1 MSIDFSKAPEGATHY
16 AQWADAPVWY
26 RVVGADVR
34 MWFDDMWF
42 PSKQYKDAT
51 AFTALPEPFV
61 SVENAPATGSTLTE
75 EQLEWARGVLSK
87 FEHLTGA
94 EKACAI
100 AQHIIGLQIGA
111 PTHGSAHDP
120 VNSPSHYAS
129 GGVECIEAIKASMS
143 HEAFLGYLNG
153 NVQKY
158 LWRYEKKANP
168 VEDLKKAQW
177 YLARLTKEQESE

>member
-16 AQWADAPVWY
+16 YRGIGSVLWYCVLAGVVRVWGDSEWQESTTTI
-26 RVVGADVR
+26 GALKPIPAV
-34 MWFDDMWF
+34 
-42 PSKQYKDAT
+42 
-51 AFTALPEPFV
+51 EPFV
-61 SVENAPATGSTLTE
+61 SVEDTQPTGSTD
-75 EQLEWARGVLSK
+75 
-87 FEHLTGA
+87 
-94 EKACAI
+94 
-100 AQHIIGLQIGA
+100 
-111 PTHGSAHDP
+111 DP

-143 HEAFLGYLNG
+143 HEAFLGYLKG

-177 YLARLTKEQESE
+177 YLARLTKEQEGE

>member
-16 AQWADAPVWY
+16 TQWADAPVWY

-34 MWFDDMWF
+34 MWFGDMWF
-42 PSKQYKDAT
+42 PSK
-51 AFTALPEPFV
+51 
-61 SVENAPATGSTLTE
+61 
-75 EQLEWARGVLSK
+75 LEWARGVLSK
-87 FEHLTGA
+87 FEHPTGA

-143 HEAFLGYLNG
+143 HEAFLGYLKG
-153 NVQKY
+153 SVQKY

-177 YLARLTKEQESE
+177 YLARLTEEQESE